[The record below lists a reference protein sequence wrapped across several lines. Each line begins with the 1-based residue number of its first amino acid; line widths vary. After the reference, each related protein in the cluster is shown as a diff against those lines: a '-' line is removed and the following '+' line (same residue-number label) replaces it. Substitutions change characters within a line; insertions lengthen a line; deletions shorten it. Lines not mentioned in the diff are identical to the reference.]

1 MTLYLV
7 VGLIVAAAMIL
18 AVYGLSRAMQPTE
31 GLGEQ
36 IEKWISQGSQR
47 GGRGPEGG
55 GQTLAR
61 QSSLMSRMDRLLARR
76 GFAASLAADLARA
89 NLPLTVTEYLALSLA
104 LALAGFAIGYLV
116 GRNLPFSVLLALV
129 CAFLPQIFVSRRQ
142 STRLHN
148 FNRQLPDV
156 LERLVGSLRSGYG
169 LTQAVEWVAKQM
181 PDPAGG
187 EFDRVVR
194 EMQLGRSLAQ
204 ALDSMVRRVDSDD
217 LALIVTAIQIH
228 YEVGGSLAEI
238 LETVT
243 ETIRERVRIQREIRV
258 LTAQQRF
265 SGYVLIALPIG
276 LAILLYIM
284 NPEYEGRLFEPGPT
298 LCIPIGAAIMMILG
312 YLLMRRFIEIEV

>member
-7 VGLIVAAAMIL
+7 VGLIVAAAMGL
-18 AVYGLSRAMQPTE
+18 ALYALSRAMQPAE
-31 GLGEQ
+31 EIQEQ
-36 IEKWISQGSQR
+36 IEKWIGSRLR
-47 GGRGPEGG
+47 GARGPGEGN
-55 GQTLAR
+55 GQALAR
-61 QSSLMSRMDRLLARR
+61 QSSLMSRMDRLLAQR

-89 NLPLTVTEYLALSLA
+89 NLSLTVTEYLAMCLG

-129 CAFLPQIFVSRRQ
+129 CVFLPQIFVGRRQ
-142 STRLHN
+142 ATRLN
-148 FNRQLPDV
+148 TFNRQLPDV

-169 LTQAVEWVAKQM
+169 LSQAVEWVAKQM
-181 PDPAGG
+181 PDPAGS

-204 ALDSMVRRVDSDD
+204 ALDSMVRRIDSDD

-238 LETVT
+238 LETVS

-298 LCIPIGAAIMMILG
+298 LCIPIGAGIMMILG
-312 YLLMRRFIEIEV
+312 YLLMRRIIEIEV